1 MKITEKT
8 KNALKFLSENFT
20 QKDYEDYLTG
30 NTSYNNLCKKFDC
43 SDYLMSTFFK
53 SMGYEK
59 RRSRIKNT
67 IKEDIFDNID
77 SSEKAY
83 IFGFY
88 MADGCITSQNYFKIS
103 ISNNDIDIL
112 TKMKDYIAP
121 SCKIHI
127 KSEYIN
133 HKTGIK
139 TNPMCEFVF
148 KNNHIAETLNS
159 YNCGHNKTYIDKSIK
174 NIVPEEFMWDFIR
187 GYFDGDGCL
196 TRHVNKTV
204 VTPVASILGTFDFL
218 NSIEKYSD
226 VIGNCRHDSRHSDN
240 TFSIEFNKEAT
251 ISFINYIYLDA
262 KIYLD
267 RKYKLYLF
275 FKNGS
280 RSVEEFTEL
289 LSGNIGG
296 KPEMENTE
304 INSEIT
310 QGSESSYSVEGE

>member
-112 TKMKDYIAP
+112 TKMRDYIAP

-187 GYFDGDGCL
+187 GYFDGDGCVSSSIVTKKHIL
-196 TRHVNKTV
+196 TLGEIKEYKHENVLFKITSKTPIIVNEIKEFLDKYNIKV
-204 VTPVASILGTFDFL
+204 FIQTPRNTFEVATTSKKELIKLYKYLYKNPSMFMQRKF
-218 NSIEKYSD
+218 EKFKH
-226 VIGNCRHDSRHSDN
+226 IIDN
-240 TFSIEFNKEAT
+240 TEVISETKE
-251 ISFINYIYLDA
+251 
-262 KIYLD
+262 
-267 RKYKLYLF
+267 
-275 FKNGS
+275 
-280 RSVEEFTEL
+280 
-289 LSGNIGG
+289 
-296 KPEMENTE
+296 
-304 INSEIT
+304 SET
-310 QGSESSYSVEGE
+310 P